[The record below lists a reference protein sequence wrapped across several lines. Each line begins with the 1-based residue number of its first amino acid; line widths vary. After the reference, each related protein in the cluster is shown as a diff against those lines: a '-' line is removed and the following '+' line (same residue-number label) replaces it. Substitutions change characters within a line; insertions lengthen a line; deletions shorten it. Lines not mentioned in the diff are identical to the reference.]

1 LTNKLALAVAIALGV
16 LSILGIRS
24 YVQNLE
30 TKLAVTG
37 AKGTY
42 LTLAD
47 DYPLGHKLTPDDV
60 VKKEFSNET
69 IQSALKGKEITE
81 TKLSEYLNRPMRVN
95 VKAGQILTQDL
106 FDVAQIRVRSPV
118 TSLEGSERL
127 VTVPVTPVLS
137 VGGLIRPGD
146 FVDMT
151 ASFPIPDRSGQAVTM
166 SFTVFK
172 ARPVVA
178 TGSEIARNV
187 LGTQGSYNS
196 ITLRV
201 TAKEANRIIYCLHND
216 VPYHFTLLNQE
227 KQQPTSSEPAIEAH
241 ITQQGLRDLG
251 R

>member
-1 LTNKLALAVAIALGV
+1 MTNKLALAVAIALGV

-30 TKLAVTG
+30 TKMAVTG

-42 LTLAD
+42 LTMSD
-47 DYPLGHKLTPDDV
+47 DYTEGHTLTPDDV
-60 VKKEFSNET
+60 VKKEFPIEAITN
-69 IQSALKGKEITE
+69 ALKGKEITE
-81 TKLSEYLNRPMRVN
+81 TKLSEYLGRPLRVS
-95 VKAGQILTQDL
+95 VKAGQILSQDF
-106 FDVAQIRVRSPV
+106 FDPARIRVKDP
-118 TSLEGSERL
+118 TKALEANERL
-127 VTVPVTPVLS
+127 VTVPVSPVSS

-166 SFTVFK
+166 TFTVFK
-172 ARPVVA
+172 AKPVVA

-187 LGTQGSYNS
+187 LGTQGNYSS

-201 TAKEANRIIYCLHND
+201 TAKEANRIIYCLHNS
-216 VPYHFTLLNQE
+216 VPYQFTLLNQE
-227 KQQPTSSEPAIEAH
+227 KQQPATTEPAIE
-241 ITQQGLRDLG
+241 TQMVEPGVRDLK

>member
-47 DYPLGHKLTPDDV
+47 DYPVGHKLTPDDV
-60 VKKEFSNET
+60 VKKEFQNET

-81 TKLSEYLNRPMRVN
+81 TKLGEYLNRSIRVP

-106 FDVAQIRVRSPV
+106 FDTIVARTRSPV
-118 TSLEGSERL
+118 TSLEASERL
-127 VTVPVTPVLS
+127 VTVPVTPIHS

-146 FVDMT
+146 FVDLT
-151 ASFPIPDRSGQAVTM
+151 ATFLVPNSRGQPLTM
-166 SFTVFK
+166 SFTILK
-172 ARPVVA
+172 AKPVVA
-178 TGSEIARNV
+178 IGSEIARNV
-187 LGTQGSYNS
+187 LGTQGNYNS

-201 TAKEANRIIYCLHND
+201 SAKEANRVIFCLHND
-216 VPYHFTLLNQE
+216 VPYQFTLLNQE
-227 KQQPTSSEPAIEAH
+227 KQQPTTSEPAVETH
-241 ITQQGLRDLG
+241 MTDTGQRDLG

>member
-1 LTNKLALAVAIALGV
+1 MTNKLALAVAIALGV

-42 LTLAD
+42 LTMAD
-47 DYPLGHKLTPDDV
+47 DYPVGKQLSPDDV
-60 VKKEFSNET
+60 VKKEFQKET

-81 TKLSEYLNRPMRVN
+81 TKLSEYLGRKMRVS
-95 VKAGQILTQDL
+95 VKAGQILTQDF
-106 FDVAQIRVRSPV
+106 FDPTTARVKSPV
-118 TSLEGSERL
+118 SSLEGSERL
-127 VTVPVTPVLS
+127 VTIPVTPVSS

-151 ASFPIPDRSGQAVTM
+151 ASFPIPDRSGQAVNM

-178 TGSEIARNV
+178 TGSEIARTV
-187 LGTQGSYNS
+187 LGTQGNYSS

-201 TAKEANRIIYCLHND
+201 TAKEANRIIYCLHNS
-216 VPYHFTLLNQE
+216 VPYHFTLLSQE
-227 KQQPTSSEPAIEAH
+227 KQQPATSEPAIEAH
-241 ITQQGLRDLG
+241 MTEPGRRDLG